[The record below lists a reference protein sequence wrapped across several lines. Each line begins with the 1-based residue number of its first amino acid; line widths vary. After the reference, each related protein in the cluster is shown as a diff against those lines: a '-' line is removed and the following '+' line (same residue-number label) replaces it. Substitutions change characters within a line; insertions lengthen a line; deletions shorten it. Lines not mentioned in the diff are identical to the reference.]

1 MEIYL
6 LINIL
11 INILRLIRN
20 IWLISIEFLT
30 TLNNLN
36 SNRFIEIIWLISV
49 RRTGLMQQYPI
60 IIIIYLFEIRYIW
73 NWWSLVVLMLPVF
86 AVYTFHHFFCFLINF
101 LYFAYILIFILF
113 FQEYLLDTVV
123 PSFLIFL

>member
-1 MEIYL
+1 MEINL

-60 IIIIYLFEIRYIW
+60 VIVIYLFEIRYIW

-86 AVYTFHHFFCFLINF
+86 AVYTFHNFFCFLINF
-101 LYFAYILIFILF
+101 LYFAYFLIFILF